1 MQLSEIS
8 ISNLMYDLPIFPL
21 NTVLFPGM
29 PLKLH
34 IFEDRYKLMISRCY
48 QNGEPFG
55 VALIKSGQEIGG
67 RAEPF
72 LVGCT
77 AIITEMEPLPGGRM
91 NIVAVGHERFVAHSF
106 KYDQPYL
113 VAEVETLALSN
124 TESAALNKTS
134 RSLRPWVQHYL
145 QTLADASETKF
156 DIQQLPDDP
165 LQLAYLAS
173 FLLNIPIEQKQDLLN
188 IENANEFITNLRVIY
203 RREVTLLDAMLA
215 PEPAEDAGVFSAN

>member
-1 MQLSEIS
+1 MSKR
-8 ISNLMYDLPIFPL
+8 MYDLPVFPL

-34 IFEDRYKLMISRCY
+34 IFEERYKLMINRCY
-48 QNGEPFG
+48 QSGQPFG
-55 VALIKSGQEIGG
+55 VALIKSGQEVGG

-91 NIVAVGHERFVAHSF
+91 NIVAVGRERFMAHSF

-113 VAEVETLALSN
+113 VAEVETLELSH
-124 TESAALNKTS
+124 TEADLLNSTS

-145 QTLADASETKF
+145 QTLADATETKF

-173 FLLNIPIEQKQDLLN
+173 SLLNVPIEQKQDLLN
-188 IENANEFITNLRVIY
+188 IENADEFINNLRIIY

-215 PEPAEDAGVFSAN
+215 PDPIEDSGVFSAN

>member
-1 MQLSEIS
+1 MHLSKI
-8 ISNLMYDLPIFPL
+8 IMFKPMYDLPIFPL

-34 IFEDRYKLMISRCY
+34 IFEERYKLMISRCY
-48 QNGEPFG
+48 QSGQPFG
-55 VALIKSGQEIGG
+55 VTLIKSGQEVGG

-77 AIITEMEPLPGGRM
+77 AVITELEPLPGGRR
-91 NIVAVGHERFVAHSF
+91 NIAAIGRERFVAHSF

-113 VAEVETLALSN
+113 VAEVETLTLSHI
-124 TESAALNKTS
+124 ESTSLNSVS
-134 RSLRPWVQHYL
+134 RTLRPWVQRYL
-145 QTLADASETKF
+145 QTLADASETQF

-173 FLLNIPIEQKQDLLN
+173 FLLDVPVEQKQNLLN
-188 IENANEFITNLRVIY
+188 IDDADEFITNLRTIY

-215 PEPAEDAGVFSAN
+215 PETAEGAGVFSAN

>member
-1 MQLSEIS
+1 MPRP
-8 ISNLMYDLPIFPL
+8 MYDLPIFTL

-34 IFEDRYKLMISRCY
+34 IFEERYKLMINRCY
-48 QNGEPFG
+48 QSGQPFG

-77 AIITEMEPLPGGRM
+77 ADITEMEPLPGGRM
-91 NIVAVGHERFVAHSF
+91 NIVAVGRERFIARNF

-113 VAEVETLALSN
+113 VAEVETLSLSH
-124 TESAALNKTS
+124 TESVTLNNAS
-134 RSLRPWVQHYL
+134 RSLRPWVQRYL

-156 DIQQLPDDP
+156 DIQQLPEDP

-173 FLLNIPIEQKQDLLN
+173 FLLNIPIEQKQNLLN
-188 IENANEFITNLRVIY
+188 IENADEFIRDLRVIY

-215 PEPAEDAGVFSAN
+215 PETAEDAGVFSAN

>member
-1 MQLSEIS
+1 
-8 ISNLMYDLPIFPL
+8 MYDLPIFPL

-34 IFEDRYKLMISRCY
+34 IFEERYKLMISRCY
-48 QNGEPFG
+48 QSGQPFG
-55 VALIKSGQEIGG
+55 VALIKSGQEVGG
-67 RAEPF
+67 RGEPF

-77 AIITEMEPLPGGRM
+77 AVISEMEPLPGGRM
-91 NIVAVGHERFVAHSF
+91 NIVAVGRERFVAHSF

-124 TESAALNKTS
+124 AESAILNTSS
-134 RSLRPWVQHYL
+134 RSLRPWVQRYL

-156 DIQQLPDDP
+156 DIQQLPEDP

-173 FLLNIPIEQKQDLLN
+173 FLLNIPIEQKQNLLN
-188 IENANEFITNLRVIY
+188 IENADEFIRDLRIIY

-215 PEPAEDAGVFSAN
+215 PETAEDAGVFSVN

>member
-1 MQLSEIS
+1 
-8 ISNLMYDLPIFPL
+8 MYDLPIFPL

-34 IFEDRYKLMISRCY
+34 IFEERYKLMIGRCY
-48 QNGEPFG
+48 QSGQPFG
-55 VALIKSGQEIGG
+55 VALIKAGQEVGG

-91 NIVAVGHERFVAHSF
+91 NIVAVGRERFMAHNF

-113 VAEVETLALSN
+113 VAEVENLTLSDAD
-124 TESAALNKTS
+124 TITLNRTS
-134 RSLRPWVQHYL
+134 RTLRPWVQRYL

-156 DIQQLPDDP
+156 DIQQLPEEP

-173 FLLNIPIEQKQDLLN
+173 FLLNVEIEQKQDLLS
-188 IENANEFITNLRVIY
+188 IDSADELVSNLRMIY
-203 RREVTLLDAMLA
+203 RREVTLLNAMLTPQTA
-215 PEPAEDAGVFSAN
+215 DDAGVFSAN

>member
-1 MQLSEIS
+1 MHLSAI
-8 ISNLMYDLPIFPL
+8 IMFKPMYDLPIFPL

-34 IFEDRYKLMISRCY
+34 IFEERYKLMINRCY
-48 QNGEPFG
+48 QSGQPFG
-55 VALIKSGQEIGG
+55 VALIKSGQEVAG

-77 AIITEMEPLPGGRM
+77 AVITEMEPLPGGRM
-91 NIVAVGHERFVAHSF
+91 NIVAVGRERFMAHGF

-113 VAEVETLALSN
+113 VAEVENLELSN
-124 TESAALNKTS
+124 TESTTLNTTS
-134 RSLRPWVQHYL
+134 RSLRPWVQRYL

-173 FLLNIPIEQKQDLLN
+173 FLLNVPIEQKQNLLN
-188 IENANEFITNLRVIY
+188 IENADEFITNLRIIY

-215 PEPAEDAGVFSAN
+215 PQTADDAGVFSAN

>member
-1 MQLSEIS
+1 MPKF
-8 ISNLMYDLPIFPL
+8 MYDLPVFPL

-34 IFEDRYKLMISRCY
+34 IFEERYKLMINRCY
-48 QNGEPFG
+48 QSGQPFG
-55 VALIKSGQEIGG
+55 VALIKSGQEVGG

-91 NIVAVGHERFVAHSF
+91 NIVAVGRERFMAHNF

-113 VAEVETLALSN
+113 VAEVETLELSH
-124 TESAALNKTS
+124 TEAELLNSTS

-145 QTLADASETKF
+145 QTLADATETKF

-173 FLLNIPIEQKQDLLN
+173 SLLNVPIEQKQDLLN
-188 IENANEFITNLRVIY
+188 IENADEFINNLRIIY

-215 PEPAEDAGVFSAN
+215 PDPIEDSGVFSAN

>member
-1 MQLSEIS
+1 
-8 ISNLMYDLPIFPL
+8 MYDLPIFTL

-34 IFEDRYKLMISRCY
+34 IFEERYKLMIGRCY
-48 QNGEPFG
+48 EDGTPFG
-55 VALIKSGQEIGG
+55 VALIKNGQEVGG

-77 AIITEMEPLPGGRM
+77 AVITEMEPLPGGRM
-91 NIVAVGHERFVAHSF
+91 NIVAVGRDRFVAHSF

-113 VAEVETLALSN
+113 VAEVETLPLANADSSLL
-124 TESAALNKTS
+124 TDTG
-134 RSLRPWVQHYL
+134 RSLRPWVERYL

-156 DIQQLPDDP
+156 DIQQLPPDP

-173 FLLNIPIEQKQDLLN
+173 FLLNVPIEQKQNLLN
-188 IENANEFITNLRVIY
+188 IESADELITNLRTIY
-203 RREVTLLDAMLA
+203 RREVTLLDAMLK
-215 PEPAEDAGVFSAN
+215 PDTGEDTGVFSVN